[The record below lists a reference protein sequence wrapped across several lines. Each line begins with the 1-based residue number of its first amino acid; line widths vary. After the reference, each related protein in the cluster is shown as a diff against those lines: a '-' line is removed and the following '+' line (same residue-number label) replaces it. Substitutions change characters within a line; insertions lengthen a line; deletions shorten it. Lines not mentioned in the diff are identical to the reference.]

1 MKLIMVKRHI
11 PRGMKTVERSTDE
24 GKGPHAGKEDER
36 LFCKHTL
43 ICPTFS
49 E

>member
-1 MKLIMVKRHI
+1 M
-11 PRGMKTVERSTDE
+11 DE

-36 LFCKHTL
+36 LLRKHTL